1 MYRDASS
8 GDVFHCVAIAVHD
21 GCVRLCRHAVLL
33 LRMGEELLYKFAIQC
48 PRGDDSSS
56 GDQYDDIL
64 VYMNIAE
71 HRQRR

>member
-1 MYRDASS
+1 
-8 GDVFHCVAIAVHD
+8 
-21 GCVRLCRHAVLL
+21 
-33 LRMGEELLYKFAIQC
+33 MGEELLYKFAIQC